1 LFLKIKDDASEIM
14 ILLKEISS
22 KNEDLKGVL
31 KKVIIIKAL
40 FLLKTRYFQ
49 AS

>member
-1 LFLKIKDDASEIM
+1 M

-31 KKVIIIKAL
+31 KKVIIKN
-40 FLLKTRYFQ
+40 FFYLKK
-49 AS
+49 